1 MKKKVFLSSV
11 LTIALCLSLIAGST
25 FALFTSNSEVNVAVT
40 AGKVDVVA
48 TIANLRLSSS
58 LENGNLLETN
68 VFSSENTVTLDKIVP
83 GDTVNFDLIIKNNSD
98 VTVQYRTVIKVVTD
112 NGLWEGLTVTIG
124 GTTYDGVTKVA
135 DWAELR
141 PHSADITVPVS
152 ITLSEDAGNEYQA
165 KSCTFAYTVDAVQGN
180 ASVTNPD
187 ANTTYIYTAN
197 DLIAFANNVTAGNYY
212 TGKTVLLMNDINLA
226 GTAFNGIGP
235 ANIDTYGGRTFWGTF
250 DGQNYTI
257 SNMTVSSNQP
267 TSASVGLFNTVGE
280 SAVVKN
286 VKLDNANVTS
296 TRYAGGIVGYAHTG
310 NTITIQNC
318 HVTNSSIVSV
328 PELVGTAY
336 DNGDKVG
343 GIAGYTVNTTVTG
356 CSVSGITIGGYRD
369 LGGIVGYANSGSA
382 VTGNTAGNVTVALNK
397 THNYKNYTTLD
408 QFDANHVVGEKDA
421 NANVS
426 DNRTTGTFTVTEAY
440 MVYTGADLKAA
451 LNAGGGTILVMNDI
465 TVSSDWIS
473 ALKGSTGDE
482 AVFRESIVL
491 EGNGHTV
498 FGLTDAL
505 VRCEANANVTIQNLT
520 VSGANILGDTLTK
533 TNGLG
538 IAAFIA
544 CADAGSQ
551 ITLNNCHVKDSEI
564 IGTISD
570 ARAAGLIGYASVSNT
585 TVTITG
591 CSVENCT
598 IISQANGAAGVIAF
612 AGDIAITGCSVKGN
626 TTITSQEDRTGD
638 TPIAGIVIGTVAGTA
653 TIHNCTVD
661 SRVQLTNTPDVSVE
675 CSGWVGRFIGR
686 TVTIT
691 ND

>member
-465 TVSSDWIS
+465 TVSSDWTS

-520 VSGANILGDTLTK
+520 VSGAI
-533 TNGLG
+533 
-538 IAAFIA
+538 F
-544 CADAGSQ
+544 
-551 ITLNNCHVKDSEI
+551 SEI
-564 IGTISD
+564 
-570 ARAAGLIGYASVSNT
+570 
-585 TVTITG
+585 
-591 CSVENCT
+591 
-598 IISQANGAAGVIAF
+598 
-612 AGDIAITGCSVKGN
+612 
-626 TTITSQEDRTGD
+626 
-638 TPIAGIVIGTVAGTA
+638 
-653 TIHNCTVD
+653 H
-661 SRVQLTNTPDVSVE
+661 
-675 CSGWVGRFIGR
+675 
-686 TVTIT
+686 
-691 ND
+691 